1 MAPLTTWHS
10 AVRRRI
16 GRPHLAVLGVAALVG
31 ACAAISVADESA
43 TPAVPEDTA
52 AAASSPPSPGAEERA
67 QPVPVDAQL
76 VRGTAR
82 HLLAEQGRPLDLTDL
97 DLIARDVL
105 AQGPLTVED
114 VPDLTSR
121 TLRGDGP
128 GGPADTHAIA
138 PPDCPPTAR
147 ACIDVDGK
155 RAWIQS
161 EGRITYGPVPVT
173 TGQPGYETTRGTHR
187 VLRHVRDDHSR
198 IFDTPMPYST
208 YFTTGGIAFHEGR
221 LDEPSHGCIH
231 LGHRAAAHFFEQLRV
246 GDQVV
251 AF

>member
-10 AVRRRI
+10 HVRRRI
-16 GRPHLAVLGVAALVG
+16 GRPHLAVLGAAALVG
-31 ACAAISVADESA
+31 ACASISVADESA
-43 TPAVPEDTA
+43 TPAVPEDTVA
-52 AAASSPPSPGAEERA
+52 AVASPPPPETEENAR
-67 QPVPVDAQL
+67 PVSVDARL
-76 VRGTAR
+76 VRAVAEQI
-82 HLLAEQGRPLDLTDL
+82 LAEQGRPPDLTDL

-114 VPDLTSR
+114 VPHLTSR
-121 TLRGDGP
+121 TLQGHGP
-128 GGPADTHAIA
+128 GGPADTHVLA
-138 PPDCPPTAR
+138 PSACPPTAR

-173 TGQPGYETTRGTHR
+173 TGQPGYETTRGAHR

-198 IFDTPMPYST
+198 IFDTPMPFST
-208 YFTTGGIAFHEGR
+208 YFTINGIAFHEGR

-231 LGHRAAAHFFEQLRV
+231 LGHHAAVHFFEQLRV